1 MRRLR
6 VQLTVLLAMLG
17 LLVAAW
23 GATIFLG
30 ARNAALLNASE
41 QVEVSRFDELR
52 RIAIDFEMKFVDA
65 ETNQRI
71 FLLTGNAGAR
81 ARYALA
87 RRRADDRLGRVR
99 TLALP
104 WPTLLPRIDR
114 VQTAYV
120 KWAKAAEG
128 EVKAR
133 DRFGPGAAA
142 VVVSQGASQNRFT
155 ELRIHHTALDQLLA
169 GLQVTAAR
177 QQHST
182 YRDTQRLALYAA
194 VMILATVT
202 LIFVY
207 LRRAVGAPAD
217 ALRSAS
223 GRLAGGDL
231 DTPVELP
238 VPNELGAVAGDLEV
252 MRRRLAGRMDA
263 LQRLRD
269 LSANVVGA
277 TSLQGLCN
285 VALAGLGPEVGAAR
299 AALAAVDQQGRL
311 QLRALAGF
319 SDPAVAEMIVKA
331 DEEIRAAL
339 PLGDLYDGQVVGFAD
354 VDHVASRAAEP
365 VRELVA
371 RMGSRSLALVPL
383 VSRGSFVGLLGLF
396 WSEHHPLD
404 QEQEA
409 LLGLAGN
416 QIAGALAAAL
426 RYEEAERAAG
436 EARAVFYA
444 IADGVLLT
452 DPAGRVTAMN
462 RAMELLSGWTEVE
475 VQGMPYADVLPV
487 EEEGSIPIRPEARPL
502 ARAIATG
509 EPASDQGYG
518 VDLVT
523 RDGRRVPVAVSSAP
537 ILDPTGRVVGA
548 VDVVRDV
555 SREREVDEVKT
566 ALISTVS
573 HELRTPLTLI
583 HGFAELLV
591 LRDMPVE
598 RQRASAEEILEASRR
613 LARLIDDLLSVSR
626 MESGRLVL
634 DPRPLDLAS
643 VVERILS
650 PFRAMAARHTIRAEV
665 AGGLPVVWG
674 DPDKVDQ
681 ILTNLVGNA
690 IKYSPG
696 GGEVVV
702 SVAPLPEAREA
713 RLPEAREAR
722 LLGAREARL
731 LGAGEADLVQVSVR
745 DQGIGM
751 SPGEMGQLFEKFY
764 RVDRDEVRRAG
775 GTGLGLYITKRL
787 VEMHGGRIWV
797 ESRLGAGSV
806 FSFTLPSRDD
816 LVGRGSR

>member
-6 VQLTVLLAMLG
+6 VQLTVLLVMLG

-30 ARNAALLNASE
+30 ASNAALLNSS
-41 QVEVSRFDELR
+41 QQFEVNRFDLLR
-52 RIAIDFEMKFVDA
+52 RGSTEFGTRVVDA
-65 ETNQRI
+65 ETNQRNY
-71 FLLTGNAGAR
+71 LLTGRRSNL
-81 ARYALA
+81 ARYVAA
-87 RRRADDRLGRVR
+87 RRRADERLGDVRVLAAPWPSLTPMLDGVQAAYGLWARVADGEIRVRDRL
-99 TLALP
+99 
-104 WPTLLPRIDR
+104 
-114 VQTAYV
+114 
-120 KWAKAAEG
+120 
-128 EVKAR
+128 
-133 DRFGPGAAA
+133 GPGAAA
-142 VVVSQGASQNRFT
+142 LLVDRGVSQARFS
-155 ELRIHHTALDQLLA
+155 ELRVLDSRLDRVLA

-194 VMILATVT
+194 VMILATVS
-202 LIFVY
+202 LIFFY

-238 VPNELGAVAGDLEV
+238 VPNELGAVADDLEV

-269 LSANVVGA
+269 LSAHVVGA
-277 TSLQGLCN
+277 MSLQGLCD
-285 VALAGLGPEVGAAR
+285 VALAGLGPEVGASR
-299 AALAAVDQQGRL
+299 ATLAAVGQHGHL
-311 QLRALAGF
+311 ALRALAGF
-319 SDPAVAEMIVKA
+319 DDPGVAELVVKA
-331 DEEIRAAL
+331 DEEIRQLL
-339 PLGDLYDGQVVGFAD
+339 PLRELHGGQVVGIAD
-354 VDHVASRAAEP
+354 VEELAAAAPEP

-371 RMGSRSLALVPL
+371 RMRFRSVALVPL

-396 WSEHHPLD
+396 WSRHHRLD

-462 RAMELLSGWTEVE
+462 RAMELLSGWTEAE
-475 VQGMPYADVLPV
+475 VQGMAYAEVLPV
-487 EEEGSIPIRPEARPL
+487 TEEGGGHIRPEARPL
-502 ARAIATG
+502 ARAIASG

-523 RDGRRVPVAVSSAP
+523 RDGRKVPVAVSSAP
-537 ILDPTGRVVGA
+537 ILDPRGRVVGG
-548 VDVVRDV
+548 VEVVRDV
-555 SREREVDEVKT
+555 SREREIDEVKS
-566 ALISTVS
+566 AIISTVS

-598 RQRASAEEILEASRR
+598 RQRAAAEEILEASRR
-613 LARLIDDLLSVSR
+613 LARLIDDLLSASR

-634 DPRPLDLAS
+634 DPRPLDLAGM
-643 VVERILS
+643 VERILS
-650 PFRAMAARHTIRAEV
+650 PFRAMAARHVIRAEV

-674 DPDKVDQ
+674 DPDKVEQ

-696 GGEVVV
+696 GSTGTRSAGRAGPASACTSPSGWSSCTVGE
-702 SVAPLPEAREA
+702 SGPSPGSGRGRSSPSRSRAATTWREGGADEALDRRRRA
-713 RLPEAREAR
+713 VGAGA
-722 LLGAREARL
+722 GARHPR
-731 LGAGEADLVQVSVR
+731 G
-745 DQGIGM
+745 
-751 SPGEMGQLFEKFY
+751 
-764 RVDRDEVRRAG
+764 RRAHHPG
-775 GTGLGLYITKRL
+775 
-787 VEMHGGRIWV
+787 GGR
-797 ESRLGAGSV
+797 RRRGA
-806 FSFTLPSRDD
+806 
-816 LVGRGSR
+816 RGDAQRAARPGPARHHDAET

>member
-1 MRRLR
+1 VRRLR

-41 QVEVSRFDELR
+41 QFEVGRFDELR
-52 RIAIDFEMKFVDA
+52 RSAIDFQMKFVDA
-65 ETNQRI
+65 ETSQRN
-71 FLLTGNAGAR
+71 FLLTGNTGAR
-81 ARYALA
+81 VRYALA
-87 RRRADDRLGRVR
+87 RRRADDRLVRVR
-99 TLALP
+99 GLAVP
-104 WPTLLPRIDR
+104 WPTLLPRIDQ

-120 KWAKAAEG
+120 KWARAAEAEIG
-128 EVKAR
+128 AR
-133 DRFGPGAAA
+133 DRFGAGAAA
-142 VVVSQGASQNRFT
+142 IVVSQGTSQNRFT
-155 ELRIHHTALDQLLA
+155 ELRVHHTALEKVLA

-177 QQHST
+177 QQRSI
-182 YRDTQRLALYAA
+182 YQDTQRLALYAA

-217 ALRSAS
+217 ALRTAS

-231 DTPVELP
+231 ETPVELP
-238 VPNELGAVAGDLEV
+238 VPNELGAVAADLEV

-269 LSANVVGA
+269 LSADVVGA
-277 TSLQGLCN
+277 TSLRGLCN
-285 VALAGLGPEVGAAR
+285 VTLAGLGPEVGADR
-299 AALAAVDQQGRL
+299 AALAAVDRQGRL

-319 SDPAVAEMIVKA
+319 GDPQVAELIAKA
-331 DEEIRAAL
+331 DEDIRAAL
-339 PLGDLYDGQVVGFAD
+339 PLRQLHAGQVVGIAD
-354 VDHVASRAAEP
+354 LDGLARSAAEP
-365 VRELVA
+365 VRELVT

-383 VSRGSFVGLLGLF
+383 VSQGSFVGLLGLC
-396 WSEHHPLD
+396 WPERHRLD
-404 QEQEA
+404 REQEA

-416 QIAGALAAAL
+416 HIAGALAAAL

-462 RAMELLSGWTEVE
+462 RALELLSGWTEVE
-475 VQGMPYADVLPV
+475 ARGLPYAAVLPV
-487 EEEGSIPIRPEARPL
+487 QEEGSIPIRPEARPL

-509 EPASDQGYG
+509 APASDQGYG

-523 RDGRRVPVAVSSAP
+523 RDGRKVPVAVSSAP
-537 ILDPTGRVVGA
+537 ILDPRGRVVGA

-555 SREREVDEVKT
+555 SREREIDEVKS

-573 HELRTPLTLI
+573 HELRTPLTLV

-598 RQRASAEEILEASRR
+598 RQRAAAQEILEASRR

-634 DPRPLDLAS
+634 DPRPLDLGR

-650 PFRAMAARHTIRAEV
+650 PFRAMAARHVIRAEI
-665 AGGLPVVWG
+665 AAGLPVVWG

-702 SVAPLPEAREA
+702 SAAPSRHVGEA
-713 RLPEAREAR
+713 
-722 LLGAREARL
+722 GW
-731 LGAGEADLVQVSVR
+731 GEADFVQVSVR

-751 SPGEMGQLFEKFY
+751 SPREMGQLFEKFY

-787 VEMHGGRIWV
+787 VEMHGGRIWA

-806 FSFTLPSRDD
+806 FCFTLPSRDD